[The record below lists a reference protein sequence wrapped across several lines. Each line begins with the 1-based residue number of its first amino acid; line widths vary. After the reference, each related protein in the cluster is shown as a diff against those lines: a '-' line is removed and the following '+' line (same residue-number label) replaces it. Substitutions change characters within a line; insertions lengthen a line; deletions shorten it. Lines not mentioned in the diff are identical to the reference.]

1 MKKIDIVKWIG
12 IILFFV
18 YISIL
23 IIDIFSGFLGDY
35 NIIVISLILSII
47 SINSVVKGRLIKSSS
62 TMWFAIT
69 LILFSILI
77 VIFELKN
84 IKPLDYYFVFSIIPI
99 ISSVINLAIFEN
111 LIYIKVIIFNISI
124 IIPITIQYFFKLQVF
139 LIAIVSILSIV
150 VGILVCRQISL
161 SKENE

>member
-12 IILFFV
+12 IVLFFV

-35 NIIVISLILSII
+35 SIIVISLILSII

-77 VIFELKN
+77 VIFELNN

>member
-1 MKKIDIVKWIG
+1 LKKIDIVKWIG